1 MESGRPFVWDGWSE
15 FTPNIK
21 PERKTDVICDDMEMW
36 TGGTG
41 GNMVLRD
48 RNVRRTFENV

>member
-21 PERKTDVICDDMEMW
+21 PERKTAVICDDMEMW